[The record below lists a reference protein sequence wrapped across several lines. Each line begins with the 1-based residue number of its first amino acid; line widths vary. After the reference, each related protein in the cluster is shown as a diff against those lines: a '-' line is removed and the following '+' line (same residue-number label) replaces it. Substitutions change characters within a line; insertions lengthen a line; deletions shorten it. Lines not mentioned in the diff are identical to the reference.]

1 VAIDGYCWLHK
12 AVYTCKKDLAQ
23 GNGMDKLILY
33 CVKRVK
39 MMLEH
44 NVTPVMVFDGG
55 KLQMKTNVEEGR
67 KKNRDK
73 CREMAEE
80 LLRQG
85 DEEQAMKKYG
95 ESIDITPQIAHTLIK
110 VLQGLG
116 IEYYVAPFE
125 ADAQL
130 AYLWF

>member
-85 DEEQAMKKYG
+85 DEE
-95 ESIDITPQIAHTLIK
+95 
-110 VLQGLG
+110 
-116 IEYYVAPFE
+116 
-125 ADAQL
+125 
-130 AYLWF
+130 

>member
-1 VAIDGYCWLHK
+1 MGIHGLLDKLRDIEQKKHVKHYAGMKVAIDGYCWLHK

-55 KLQMKTNVEEGR
+55 KLQMKTGVEEGR
-67 KKNRDK
+67 KKN
-73 CREMAEE
+73 
-80 LLRQG
+80 
-85 DEEQAMKKYG
+85 
-95 ESIDITPQIAHTLIK
+95 
-110 VLQGLG
+110 
-116 IEYYVAPFE
+116 
-125 ADAQL
+125 
-130 AYLWF
+130 